1 MKAVF
6 DLLAIRGIEDDLI
19 VNDAWQRY
27 AVFAVSGVDHY
38 FHAHLFEAAETFFDR
53 ELGETD
59 VTIECFAL
67 AGDHDPE
74 LERHREATE
83 RLLRD
88 RAHFLATRPVR
99 RFETYLAVT
108 SDRASPRPHPAAP
121 RFDRWIAFFELLGIT
136 ARRLTTFE
144 IMAWYYRLLQGN
156 DDFSAAADMSVREAL
171 IQRPVRYAPEWVKI
185 GPDFV
190 KVLTL
195 KHLPDRLD
203 YFAIDRI
210 LDEIACPYCF
220 VSSFSVL
227 DQRTAAGALSLVR
240 NLSYSSTSA
249 VDAAG
254 NAVKRPVNHA
264 ALRRYEESDELK
276 KYLEE
281 SGHLIVATTQKII
294 LRDRDEKLLEEEAHL
309 VTTAFKRHG
318 FYFFEEEFCH
328 DREFFRSL
336 PATTFFSTRGLKAL
350 TPHGLA
356 LLRLG
361 RLARGDEGEEFPL
374 YLRTKFGTLFAF
386 DSFSSRRQPW
396 NTMVL
401 GASGSGKSVFMNLV
415 ILSSIYPRIAR
426 YGGVCFVVDFAGAEN
441 SSYRKC
447 VRLLNGRFIAL
458 DATARHTINPFPP
471 RDRMMREG
479 ALDAAQVTFLQVIL
493 DLIVGNRGD
502 DARANLV
509 RFLILQAIER
519 LYAAHERPRLA
530 DLVSCLE
537 AVPCDEPALRQET
550 VALLRGFL
558 ASPESRLLD
567 GETTLD
573 YGGAPL
579 VVFDLQGLS
588 SLTPRMREL
597 MTFVVIQEAKNAA
610 FRRNGYK
617 SLLFDE
623 AAQLIKEP
631 RMASLIEEMYAT
643 ARKYNAQ
650 IYTITQNYLSY
661 KECNLSSKIAL
672 NTTASFILSHAEA
685 PEAKRLVA
693 DDFGFS
699 EFERRE
705 FEALRTVKREY
716 ALALARLQVGDR
728 LERATVRIE
737 LSPFEYWLATSDRKD
752 NERLDEIAAR
762 HGCSLIE
769 ACALAAAEAS

>member
-1 MKAVF
+1 MRSVF

-19 VNDAWQRY
+19 VNDAWQRS
-27 AVFAVSGVDHY
+27 AVFSVNGVDHY
-38 FHAHLFEAAETFFDR
+38 FHAHRFEAAETFFNR
-53 ELGETD
+53 ELGALD
-59 VTIECFAL
+59 ATIACFAI
-67 AGDHDPE
+67 AHDRDPE
-74 LERHREATE
+74 LDRCRDDVDRLVRERGR
-83 RLLRD
+83 
-88 RAHFLATRPVR
+88 FLAERPVR
-99 RFETYLAVT
+99 RFETYLTVT
-108 SDRASPRPHPAAP
+108 TDRATGRPSSIAP
-121 RFDRWIAFFELLGIT
+121 QFDRWQTFFDLLGIE
-136 ARRLTTFE
+136 ARRLTTAE
-144 IMAWYYRLLQGN
+144 IMAWYYRLVNGD

-171 IQRPVRYAPEWVKI
+171 VQWPVRYSPEWMRI
-185 GPDFV
+185 GGDFV

-203 YFAIDRI
+203 YFMIDRI
-210 LDEIACPYCF
+210 LDEIGGSYCF
-220 VSSFSVL
+220 VSSCSVL
-227 DQRTAAGALSLVR
+227 DQRTAAGAISLVR
-240 NLSYSSTSA
+240 NLSYSSTNA
-249 VDAAG
+249 VDGAG
-254 NAVKRPVNHA
+254 HAVKRPVNHA

-294 LRDRDEKLLEEEAHL
+294 LRDRDERHL
-309 VTTAFKRHG
+309 DERARAVVAAFKRQG

-350 TPHGLA
+350 TPHAIA
-356 LLRLG
+356 LLRIG
-361 RLARGDEGEEFPL
+361 RLARGDSGEEFPL

-401 GASGSGKSVFMNLV
+401 GASGSGKSVLMNMI
-415 ILSSIYPRIAR
+415 ILSSIYRRIAR

-447 VRLLNGRFIAL
+447 VRLLDGRFFAL
-458 DATARHTINPFPP
+458 DAAATHTINPFPA
-471 RDRMMREG
+471 RDRMMRDG
-479 ALDAAQVTFLQVIL
+479 VLDAAQTTFLQVVI
-493 DLIVGNRGD
+493 DLAVGNRGD

-509 RFLILQAIER
+509 RFFVLKGIEA
-519 LYAAHERPRLA
+519 LYRTHERPRLA

-537 AVPCDEPALRQET
+537 TIADADAAIRQET
-550 VALLRGFL
+550 IALLRGFL

-573 YGGAPL
+573 YGDAPM

-610 FRRNGYK
+610 FRRSGYK

-623 AAQLIKEP
+623 AAQLIKDP

-643 ARKYNAQ
+643 ARKYHAQ

-661 KECNLSSKIAL
+661 KECHLSSKIAL

-705 FEALRTVKREY
+705 FEALKTVKRQY
-716 ALALARLQVGDR
+716 ALALARLQIGDR

-737 LSPFEYWLATSDRKD
+737 LSPFEYWLATSDRGD
-752 NERLDEIAAR
+752 NEHLDEIASR
-762 HGCSLIE
+762 HRCSLIE
-769 ACALAAAEAS
+769 ACAIAAQEAS